1 MLKYLCDF
9 LCIFEVI
16 FLKKVLKKI
25 CEGLGIEIFGFC
37 DFSLLENELFDCAA
51 KKKLPDNVTSVIT
64 FLFPYKVKKEK
75 PKNISRYAT
84 VKDYHKVCSK
94 ILEEICFKLKENF

>member
-16 FLKKVLKKI
+16 FLKKILKKI

-64 FLFPYKVKKEK
+64 FLFPYKVKRK
-75 PKNISRYAT
+75 T
-84 VKDYHKVCSK
+84 
-94 ILEEICFKLKENF
+94 